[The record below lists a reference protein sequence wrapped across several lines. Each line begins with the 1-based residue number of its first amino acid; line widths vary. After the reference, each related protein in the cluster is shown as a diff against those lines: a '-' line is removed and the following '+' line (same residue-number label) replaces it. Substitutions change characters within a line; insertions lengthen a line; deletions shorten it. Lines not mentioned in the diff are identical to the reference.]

1 MNLRMLFMINALV
14 EIGGG
19 LYLLLKSDALFDMEG
34 ASPAYIHLLQLF
46 IVAVLFLGGISLLV
60 FKHYSPGPILKYLT
74 LSFLAYHLIIALKM
88 YQAYELGV
96 AAEPYAFITH
106 FIMSTLFVYFYF
118 KEKSSFL

>member
-1 MNLRMLFMINALV
+1 MNLRILFVINALV
-14 EIGGG
+14 EMGGG
-19 LYLLLKSDALFDMEG
+19 IYLLLKPDALFDL
-34 ASPAYIHLLQLF
+34 ANATPSYHHLLQLF
-46 IVAVLFLGGISLLV
+46 IVFVLFMGGISLV
-60 FKHYSPGPILKYLT
+60 IFRHYAPGPILKYLT

-88 YQAYELGV
+88 YRAYELGV